1 MEPWERH
8 QGEAKPSSAPG
19 LCGMDV
25 GQPGITLGAAGK
37 PSTGHVQSEQLQKSY
52 ISARRRVQLVEN
64 PGKSTQK
71 EKIGERTRE
80 QECKGALGPRP
91 WGVTGGAGRG
101 ESRALPGLRV
111 LLSPQGSAVSFGN
124 AISKNFPCLQ
134 TTLLVISRL
143 KFLLR

>member
-71 EKIGERTRE
+71 EKIGEE
-80 QECKGALGPRP
+80 KGQGNKSAKVPLGPAP
-91 WGVTGGAGRG
+91 G
-101 ESRALPGLRV
+101 E
-111 LLSPQGSAVSFGN
+111 
-124 AISKNFPCLQ
+124 
-134 TTLLVISRL
+134 
-143 KFLLR
+143 